1 MNIKDKLKI
10 RLDLVNNRIEL
21 YKKHAIEEIEKGEM
35 IPATNDVAMLRDLK
49 EQQLLIKQILEGKNV
64 AIVTDAG
71 TPGISDPGE
80 ELVRQCHEAGIRVTA
95 LPGACALIN
104 ALIVSGRPTRR
115 FCFEAFL
122 PHDKKERRI
131 LTPEQRKQK
140 RQHERHRQQYR
151 RYRFKK
157 RLQLVAG
164 AACIV
169 VLLIAGISAGT
180 SLLTAGGVSTDESVS
195 QMESTPKPTITPQ
208 EPSPTPAPEESQAS
222 QAEPT
227 PTPPE
232 STAAPTE
239 GYVYSQPVPKSDKVE
254 TSYFDDAVFIGD
266 SRTEGFIYNTGLA
279 NAKAYTHKGLTVS
292 SAFDDP
298 VIPLNGQKVSVTQA
312 LLQTQFAK
320 AYLMFGINE
329 AGWAYGEIF
338 IKKYGELIDAVR
350 QANPQAQIYIQSI
363 LPVSKKTSQTH
374 EFAKKE
380 KLDEYNQMLRQLAEE
395 KQVYYLDVQSCMVD
409 EDGFL
414 PEQAAFDGIHLKQ
427 EYCLKWLD
435 YLCTHTVS

>member
-1 MNIKDKLKI
+1 M
-10 RLDLVNNRIEL
+10 
-21 YKKHAIEEIEKGEM
+21 
-35 IPATNDVAMLRDLK
+35 
-49 EQQLLIKQILEGKNV
+49 
-64 AIVTDAG
+64 
-71 TPGISDPGE
+71 
-80 ELVRQCHEAGIRVTA
+80 
-95 LPGACALIN
+95 
-104 ALIVSGRPTRR
+104 
-115 FCFEAFL
+115 
-122 PHDKKERRI
+122 
-131 LTPEQRKQK
+131 TPEQRKQK

-151 RYRFKK
+151 RYRIKK

-208 EPSPTPAPEESQAS
+208 KPSPTPAPEESQAS

-312 LLQTQFAK
+312 LSQTQFAK